1 MRTKSYVSSEL
12 SQLIIQQI
20 SKEQYNANLYLAMCS
35 FFDNK
40 GLKNT
45 SKWFKHQYEEETNH
59 GKLLFDYLIDSG
71 VSVCPIEVNKPVVNG
86 STSIELID
94 QYSQAE
100 RDTTD
105 SIKKMCDQA
114 LDDSD
119 YISFHFLSDLIYQQ
133 KDEEGE
139 STLLQNV
146 YKLSNN
152 EVLSDHQVPDL
163 FPSFFK

>member
-71 VSVCPIEVNKPVVNG
+71 ISVCPIDVSKPVVNG

-114 LDDSD
+114 LDE
-119 YISFHFLSDLIYQQ
+119 SDLIYQQ